1 MNQMLLHCG
10 GQPASLPDL
19 MSVPLPKETNSYKPV
34 AHADLALNLM
44 DVAGQILHGFEYSKS
59 SYGIARNG
67 NQLFGIHTYQNDDE
81 TNMGLS
87 IGFRNSYDKSM
98 SVGVAIGASV
108 FVCDNLAMTGE
119 ITIMRKHTS
128 NVNIDLEELMVSAI
142 YKSQGNYKQ
151 VLEDAKQLSQ
161 IGFSN
166 HDAYSQIGL
175 LYGRGI
181 ITPRQIPVV
190 KKNWLKPVQGD
201 FQPRNA
207 WSFYNA
213 ATEAL
218 KSCKP
223 NKILERHIGLHKHL
237 MQEVTGA

>member
-10 GQPASLPDL
+10 GQSASLPDL

-34 AHADLALNLM
+34 AHADLAINLI
-44 DVAGQILHGFEYSKS
+44 DIASNVLSGFEYKKS
-59 SYGIARNG
+59 NYGLARNG
-67 NQLFGIHTYQNDDE
+67 NQLFGIHTFRGDDE
-81 TNMGLS
+81 DMGMS

-98 SVGVAIGASV
+98 SVGVAIGGSV
-108 FVCDNLAMTGE
+108 FVCDNLAITGE
-119 ITIMRKHTS
+119 VTILRKHTA
-128 NVNIDLEELMVSAI
+128 NVNIDLEELMVTAI

-161 IGFSN
+161 ISFNN

-175 LYGRGI
+175 LYGCGI

-190 KKNWLKPVQGD
+190 KKSWLKAEQEA
-201 FQPRNA
+201 FLPRNS

-218 KSCKP
+218 KCCKP
-223 NKILERHIGLHKHL
+223 NNLLERHIGLHKHL
-237 MQEVTGA
+237 MKEVAGA